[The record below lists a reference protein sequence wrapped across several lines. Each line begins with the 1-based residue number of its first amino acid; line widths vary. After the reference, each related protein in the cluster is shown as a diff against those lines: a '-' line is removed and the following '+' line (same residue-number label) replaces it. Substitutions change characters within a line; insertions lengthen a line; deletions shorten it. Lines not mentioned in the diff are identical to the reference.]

1 MPATPHPPSHHVM
14 LVDDEPAILQALL
27 RTLRSG
33 TADGLWAPLHVETFT
48 EPALALARAREQSF
62 ALCISDFRMPA
73 MNGAQFLAALRTLQ
87 PDCSRL
93 MLSAHADFD
102 GLTDAINLARI
113 ALFLSKPWNEA
124 ELKNAVREQLDEYRR
139 RVELGLLAERQLLA
153 LGSLSPQE
161 AERRR
166 LERMEPGI
174 TRVQWTS
181 DGAYVLDPTG
191 ASAL

>member
-1 MPATPHPPSHHVM
+1 M

-27 RTLRSG
+27 RTLRRG
-33 TADGLWAPLHVETFT
+33 TADGLWAPLQVETFT
-48 EPALALARAREQSF
+48 EPARALARAREQSF

-73 MNGAQFLAALRTLQ
+73 MNGAHFLAALRTLQ

-102 GLTDAINLARI
+102 GLTEAINLARI

-124 ELKNAVREQLDEYRR
+124 ELKAAVREQLDEYRR
-139 RVELGLLAERQLLA
+139 RIELGLLAERQLLA
-153 LGSLSPQE
+153 LGTLSPQE

-174 TRVQWTS
+174 TRVQWSS